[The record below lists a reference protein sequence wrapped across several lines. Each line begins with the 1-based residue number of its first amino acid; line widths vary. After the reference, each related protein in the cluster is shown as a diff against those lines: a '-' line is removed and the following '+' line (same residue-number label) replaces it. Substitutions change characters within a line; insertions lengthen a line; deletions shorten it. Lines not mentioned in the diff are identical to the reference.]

1 MLKFQDGAM
10 LPIDHIPMSHQDLGL
25 LSAAFVRLGFFV
37 APPAEFRSPDT
48 PGEVWP
54 SRGVFLER
62 GWFDLQEASAAP
74 ADRPAVPGSCL
85 FLASDL
91 ESATRALAPM
101 KLDPP
106 FRLTRHWADARPGPQ
121 LSMAFANLRARVAP
135 FMLAVIAY
143 DAPGSDVDA
152 AWRRHPNTALE
163 ILGPGFP
170 DPSPGPAAEDAARVL
185 DLSGFRYG
193 MGGLA
198 VRIRVED
205 LDRVIGC
212 LEAGQ
217 LEFTRGG
224 LEIHVPPFGALGCAF
239 VFSA

>member
-1 MLKFQDGAM
+1 VVKFQDEGM
-10 LPIDHIPMSHQDLGL
+10 LPIDHIPMSHRDLGL

-37 APPAEFRSPDT
+37 APLAEFRSPDA

-62 GWFDLQEASAAP
+62 GWFDLQEAAAAP
-74 ADRPAVPGSCL
+74 ADRLAVPGSCL
-85 FLASDL
+85 FRAPDL
-91 ESATRALAPM
+91 ESAALALAPM

-106 FRLTRHWADARPGPQ
+106 FRLTRHWADARPGPE

-143 DAPGSDVDA
+143 NAAGSDVDP
-152 AWRRHPNTALE
+152 AWLRHPNTALE

-170 DPSPGPAAEDAARVL
+170 DPSPGQAAEDAARVL

-193 MGGLA
+193 LAGLS
-198 VRIRVED
+198 VRVRVED

-217 LEFTRGG
+217 LEFTRSGP
-224 LEIHVPPFGALGCAF
+224 EIHVPPFDALGCAF
-239 VFSA
+239 VFSV

>member
-1 MLKFQDGAM
+1 M
-10 LPIDHIPMSHQDLGL
+10 LPIDHIPMSHHDLGL
-25 LSAAFVRLGFFV
+25 LRAAFVRLGFLV
-37 APPAEFRSPDT
+37 APPAAFRSPDA

-62 GWFDLQEASAAP
+62 GWFDLQEGKSAL
-74 ADRPAVPGSCL
+74 ADRLAVPLSCL
-85 FLASDL
+85 FRASDL
-91 ESATRALAPM
+91 DSAARALSPL

-106 FRLTRHWADARPGPQ
+106 FRLTRHWEKRSAGSP
-121 LSMAFANLRARVAP
+121 LSMTYANLRARVAP

-143 DAPGSDVDA
+143 DAAGSDVDA

-163 ILGPGFP
+163 ILGLGFP
-170 DPSPGPAAEDAARVL
+170 DPSPGPAAAEAARVL

-193 MGGLA
+193 MA
-198 VRIRVED
+198 NPVVRIRVDD
-205 LDRVIGC
+205 LDRANGC

-217 LEFTRGG
+217 LEFTRSG
-224 LEIHVPPFGALGCAF
+224 LEIHVPPFDVLGCAF